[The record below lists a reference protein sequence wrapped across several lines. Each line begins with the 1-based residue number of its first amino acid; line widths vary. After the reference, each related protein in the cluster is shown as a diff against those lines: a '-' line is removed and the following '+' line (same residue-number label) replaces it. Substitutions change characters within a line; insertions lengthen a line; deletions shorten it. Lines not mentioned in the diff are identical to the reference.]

1 MSLIDEIRE
10 KVAWNRFEFSKHA
23 ADQALLRGILVREV
37 REAIANGQVVEDYP
51 DDKYGPSCL
60 ILGITRAGRPLHV
73 QCSYPSRPLIKVITL
88 YEPDP
93 RLWIGFRIRRT
104 GRDH

>member
-10 KVAWNRFEFSKHA
+10 KISRDQFELSKHA
-23 ADQALLRGILVREV
+23 ADRALLRDIEMREV
-37 REAIANGQVVEDYP
+37 REAISNGGVIEDYP

-60 ILGITRAGRPLHV
+60 ILGWTQTGRPLHI
-73 QCSYPSRPLIKVITL
+73 QCSYPSRPLVKVITL

-93 RLWIGFRIRRT
+93 SLWIDLKTRR
-104 GRDH
+104 RDDEQ